1 MPRGGRITIRTRRR
15 DHGVELSVTDT
26 GEGMPADV
34 QSRIFEPFFT
44 TRSPE
49 RAGLGLSVVHGI
61 VGRHHG
67 RIDVQSE
74 EGKGTTVTLVLPE
87 ARTNQPGAWALPSSS
102 SVAAR
107 KTATILV
114 IEDEDHLRRMLVDTL
129 TGIGHTVE
137 AAANGLDGL
146 ARFQRGTFD
155 LVITDL
161 SMPECS
167 GLDVSRA
174 VKKMSPETPVIMI
187 TGWGDVMNPER
198 MGDSGVDLMLVKPFK
213 MDRVLS
219 LVDEALDLRYPR

>member
-1 MPRGGRITIRTRRR
+1 
-15 DHGVELSVTDT
+15 
-26 GEGMPADV
+26 
-34 QSRIFEPFFT
+34 
-44 TRSPE
+44 
-49 RAGLGLSVVHGI
+49 
-61 VGRHHG
+61 
-67 RIDVQSE
+67 
-74 EGKGTTVTLVLPE
+74 
-87 ARTNQPGAWALPSSS
+87 
-102 SVAAR
+102 
-107 KTATILV
+107 
-114 IEDEDHLRRMLVDTL
+114 MLVDTL

-146 ARFQRGTFD
+146 ARFQRGAFD

-174 VKKMSPETPVIMI
+174 VKKMSPRTPVIMI

-219 LVDEALDLRYPR
+219 LVDEALDLRHSR